1 MSDTEKSF
9 IRVVSK
15 LLRIVKSFDADKIK
29 ELTADLRIKKAKNAQ
44 LIQKN
49 LKTIEDNK
57 EDPDQQD
64 MIQFLINKVQKIE
77 ADNLNLEQ

>member
-1 MSDTEKSF
+1 MSETEKSF
-9 IRVVSK
+9 IPVVSK

-57 EDPDQQD
+57 EDPDEQD
-64 MIQFLINKVQKIE
+64 MIQFLKNKVQKIV

>member
-1 MSDTEKSF
+1 MSETEKSF
-9 IRVVSK
+9 IPVVSK

-29 ELTADLRIKKAKNAQ
+29 ELTADLRIKKEKNAQ

-57 EDPDQQD
+57 EDPDEQD
-64 MIQFLINKVQKIE
+64 MIQFLKNKVQKIV